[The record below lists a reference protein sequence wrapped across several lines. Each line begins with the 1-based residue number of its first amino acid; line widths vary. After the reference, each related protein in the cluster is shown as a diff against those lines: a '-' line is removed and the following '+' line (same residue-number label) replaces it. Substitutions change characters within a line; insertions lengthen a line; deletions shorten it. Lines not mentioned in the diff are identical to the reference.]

1 MGGGVSPFIDLG
13 KMTAAALLLCMLCAI
28 CLSLTANTAM
38 AGTETGEFCPTCPDW
53 TNLDGWLAQK
63 EAYEAAQMNLQNG
76 QTQPNANA
84 TVQTAAAPAPAAEE
98 YAREEF
104 ITSPDAIEGV
114 PLDVRSE
121 SDYLEGHI
129 SGARNI
135 YWRNL
140 QDNGILEPTLLEAAL
155 RRAGIEE
162 NDRIVVYGDSD
173 EGAPFVFW
181 ALSYLGHENVSLL
194 DGGIEAA
201 MQAGLSLTTDAPSP
215 QQSNYTARIQPW
227 LIVTSESFASI
238 LDQSD
243 VRVLDARDFSEYG
256 QMRLGNESICLSLDK
271 LYDERSRIKSAG
283 TLKDLFERRL
293 DKDAIAIV
301 YGTPEAYSLFHALRL
316 MGYNATLIEGDWW
329 KDTPQAVRNVM

>member
-1 MGGGVSPFIDLG
+1 MGGCVSPFIDLG
-13 KMTAAALLLCMLCAI
+13 KMTAAALMLCMLSAI
-28 CLSLTANTAM
+28 CPSLLVNTAL

-63 EAYEAAQMNLQNG
+63 EAYEAAQMNMQNG
-76 QTQPNANA
+76 QAEANANA
-84 TVQTAAAPAPAAEE
+84 TAQTAPAPAAEV
-98 YAREEF
+98 YARQEF

-114 PLDVRSE
+114 SLDVRSE
-121 SDYLEGHI
+121 SDYLAGHI

-140 QDNGILEPTLLEAAL
+140 QDNGILEPALLEAAL

-162 NDRIVVYGDSD
+162 NDRIVIYGGSD

-181 ALSYLGHENVSLL
+181 ALSYLGHENMSLL
-194 DGGIEAA
+194 DGGVEAA
-201 MQAGLSLTTDAPSP
+201 MQAGLSLTTDAPIP
-215 QQSNYTARIQPW
+215 QQSNYTASILPW
-227 LIVTSESFASI
+227 LRVTSGNLERI

-256 QMRLGNESICLSLDK
+256 QIRLGNESICLSLDK
-271 LYDERSRIKSAG
+271 LYDENSRIKSAG

-293 DKDAIAIV
+293 DQDAIAIV
-301 YGTPEAYSLFHALRL
+301 YGTPEAYSLFYALRL

-329 KDTPQAVRNVM
+329 QETNWVVRNVM